1 MNKQFSGEILSDCY
15 DSPVMNCFD
24 DSRTNSKGELQPAMV
39 VFIGGGIYRYWK
51 NRDDLKEAIVK
62 KLSGYYK

>member
-1 MNKQFSGEILSDCY
+1 
-15 DSPVMNCFD
+15 
-24 DSRTNSKGELQPAMV
+24 MV

-62 KLSGYYK
+62 KLSEYYK